1 VKPQMSRT
9 PPASAPGSRM
19 GVLKMG
25 GGAPASEHRG
35 TAVEAEATLSR
46 RVAAEA
52 EAGKPTVPH
61 ACPGGGGERKCK
73 RQR

>member
-1 VKPQMSRT
+1 MSRTEVRT

>member
-1 VKPQMSRT
+1 MKPQMSWT

-25 GGAPASEHRG
+25 GGAPAQDYRG
-35 TAVEAEATLSR
+35 TVVEAEATLSR

-52 EAGKPTVPH
+52 EAGKPTVSH
-61 ACPGGGGERKCK
+61 ALSEEGERG
-73 RQR
+73 